1 MPSIDESE
9 ILSSDIPRW
18 RRTLGQYRTPSALRG
33 SYELAVT
40 VIPFALAWILM
51 YWALT
56 HGHMWLY
63 ALLLLPAAGLLV
75 RLFLIQHDCGHRA
88 FFASRK
94 VNDWLGR
101 LISVLTLTPYDHWRR
116 AHSIHHATSGNLAR
130 RGVGDVDTLTVAEY
144 LARPPW
150 QRLRYRAYRHPSVM
164 FGIGPFFLFVL
175 QNRLPAGF
183 MRSGWLPWASTMGT
197 NVAIAAVAGLLIWA
211 VGLPAFLLVQAPV
224 LLVGAAAG
232 VWLFYVQHQFERTYW
247 AKREAW
253 NVHEAGLRGSSHY
266 DLPGVLK
273 WFTANIGVHHVHH
286 LASQIPYYRLPE
298 VLRDHPE
305 LRGVGRLTLLQ
316 SFKCVRLVLWDEESR
331 RLISFKQLRRSSGL
345 KLVHGD

>member
-1 MPSIDESE
+1 MPPIDETE
-9 ILSSDIPRW
+9 IQTSDISRW
-18 RRTLGQYRTPSALRG
+18 RRTLGEYRTPSALRG
-33 SYELAVT
+33 IFELAVT
-40 VIPFALAWILM
+40 VIPFALAWFLM

-56 HGHMWLY
+56 HGNMWLY
-63 ALLLLPAAGLLV
+63 GLLLLPASGLLV

-94 VNDWLGR
+94 ANDWLGR
-101 LISVLTLTPYDHWRR
+101 LISILTLTPYDHWRR

-144 LARPPW
+144 LARPRW
-150 QRLRYRAYRHPSVM
+150 HRLRYRAYRHPAVM

-183 MRSGWLPWASTMGT
+183 MRDGWLPWVSTMAT
-197 NVAIAAVAGLLIWA
+197 NVAVAAVAGLLIWA
-211 VGLPAFLLVQAPV
+211 IGFQAFLLVHAPV
-224 LLVGAAAG
+224 LLLGAVAG

-247 AKREAW
+247 AKRETW

-266 DLPGVLK
+266 DLPAVLR

-286 LASQIPYYRLPE
+286 LSSQIPYYRLPQ
-298 VLRDHPE
+298 VLHDHPE
-305 LRGVGRLTLLQ
+305 LRNVGRLTLLQ
-316 SFKCVRLVLWDEESR
+316 SFKCIRLVLWDEESR
-331 RLISFKQLRRSSGL
+331 RLISFKELRRSNSL
-345 KLVHGD
+345 KLAHIG